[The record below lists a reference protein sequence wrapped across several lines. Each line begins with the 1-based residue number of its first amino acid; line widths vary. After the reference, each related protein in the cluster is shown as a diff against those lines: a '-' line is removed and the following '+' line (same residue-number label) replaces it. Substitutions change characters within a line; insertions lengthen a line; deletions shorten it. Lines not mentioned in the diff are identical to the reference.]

1 MSLPTQTILKTM
13 DFSFLGS
20 PFVSVCSKAAIVL
33 SGIDYSYEGQPFV
46 SNNEPVS
53 SGWTHKI
60 NGIANIN
67 IGKINGILKSNISKV
82 NGI

>member
-33 SGIDYSYEGQPFV
+33 SGMDYSSEGSPFV
-46 SNNEPVS
+46 SNDEPALT
-53 SGWTHKI
+53 GWKHKI

-67 IGKINGILKSNISKV
+67 IGKINGVLKSNISKV